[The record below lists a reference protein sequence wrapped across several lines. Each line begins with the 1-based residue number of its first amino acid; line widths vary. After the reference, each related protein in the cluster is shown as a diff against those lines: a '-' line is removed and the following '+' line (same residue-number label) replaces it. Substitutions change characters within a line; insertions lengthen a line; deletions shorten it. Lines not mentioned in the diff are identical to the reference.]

1 MIKLKDLLN
10 IKEAS
15 GLGSALGGKVN
26 PVRKAGYKSAGATS
40 AQSDYKL
47 KKADYGAKSAQY
59 DTALAAKDD
68 SKRYRKNIGTVRRPA
83 YTYSGSPIK
92 GGETNPDWTNWD
104 NMNTEYIELTELW
117 QDCAYSQVGQIIKE
131 ENWSQAEVAE
141 FCSYLAKYLPSALS
155 TFHKFL

>member
-1 MIKLKDLLN
+1 
-10 IKEAS
+10 
-15 GLGSALGGKVN
+15 N

-47 KKADYGAKSAQY
+47 KKADYFAKSAQY

-92 GGETNPDWTNWD
+92 GGETNPDWTTQSAD
-104 NMNTEYIELTELW
+104 VMTRGSQKADARTARDSAETSRDAYIEKDRLAT
-117 QDCAYSQVGQIIKE
+117 VGVTPPASSGGMKA
-131 ENWSQAEVAE
+131 SGKG
-141 FCSYLAKYLPSALS
+141 SRSGRKGS
-155 TFHKFL
+155 KKGKKK